1 MTIIEV
7 IEHQK
12 IKIGR
17 KFDSILNQITS
28 EDAEY
33 LRQLEIKQEKQIF
46 KWGHGTVSPQQ
57 WVGVISVPSGSI
69 EILPKIA
76 ENGNLEQSR
85 EILVHMLQVVHD
97 VPTRK
102 NIRSNLKYG
111 TQGFLDVLIFL
122 FLTELEKQIRH
133 GMYKTYQKHTQN
145 LYSIKGTVDYSEN
158 LRRNSLLKNKFVCNY
173 SKFTED
179 NLLNQI
185 IKFTL
190 LCLSKVTLTQRNKT
204 LIKRLSVHFDSVSE
218 KKIIENDID
227 GIVFHRNNLRFEE
240 TLNFCRLFLKGL
252 SLELKS
258 GELEI
263 EFMLFDMNQLFERYI
278 YKMFKKA
285 LKNGKVLYQN
295 KKNYM
300 LSESYGNKSKVQ
312 LKPDLILSYQNKTV
326 VLDTKWKIM
335 SGFADEKDVY
345 QMNAYL
351 DCIPQ
356 LEEGIL
362 LYPKSTRN
370 DKIVNDYMIKG
381 TTNKSTLKIR
391 TVDLSMS
398 GDNPAFFN
406 YLLNL
411 LK

>member
-1 MTIIEV
+1 MTTIEV

-12 IKIGR
+12 IKIGK
-17 KFDSILNQITS
+17 KFDSTLKQITL

-33 LRQLEIKQEKQIF
+33 LRQLELKQKKQLF
-46 KWGHGTVSPQQ
+46 KWGYRAVSPQQ

-69 EILPKIA
+69 EVLPKIA
-76 ENGNLEQSR
+76 ESGNIGQSR

-102 NIRSNLKYG
+102 NIDSNLKYG

-122 FLTELEKQIRH
+122 FLTELEKQIRR
-133 GMYKTYQKHTQN
+133 GIYKTYQKHMQN
-145 LYSIKGTVDYSEN
+145 LNSIKGTVNYAEN
-158 LRRNSLLKNKFVCNY
+158 LRRNTLLKNKFVCNY

-190 LCLSKVTLTQRNKT
+190 FYLSKVTLAQRNKT
-204 LIKRLSVHFDSVSE
+204 LIKRLSINFDSVSE
-218 KKIIENDID
+218 KKINENDID
-227 GIVFHRNNLRFEE
+227 RIVFHRNNLRFEE
-240 TLNFCRLFLKGL
+240 TLKFCRLFLKGL

-258 GELEI
+258 GDLEI
-263 EFMLFDMNQLFERYI
+263 DFMLFDMNQLFERYI

-285 LKNGKVLYQN
+285 FKNGKVLYQN

-300 LSESYGNKSKVQ
+300 LSENNGNKSKIQ
-312 LKPDLILSYQNKTV
+312 LKPDLILSYQNKSI
-326 VLDTKWKIM
+326 VLDTKWKNI
-335 SGFADEKDVY
+335 SGFANEKDVY

-356 LEEGIL
+356 IDEGIL
-362 LYPKSTRN
+362 LYPKSLRN
-370 DKIVNDYMIKG
+370 DKIVNDYTIRRTANEG
-381 TTNKSTLKIR
+381 VLKIR
-391 TVDLSMS
+391 TVDLSIS
-398 GDNPAFFN
+398 GDNPVFFN